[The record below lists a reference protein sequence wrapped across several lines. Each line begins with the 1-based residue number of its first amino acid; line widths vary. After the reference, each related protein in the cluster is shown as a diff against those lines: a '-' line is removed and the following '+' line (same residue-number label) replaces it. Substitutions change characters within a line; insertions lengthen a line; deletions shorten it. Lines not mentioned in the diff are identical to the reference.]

1 MMMTRTRKYRTYN
14 GVLARLRREGFTFTE
29 AESLLSTAGAHGIA
43 ALDRVHAGV
52 WEDFTVEWEP
62 NADYPFLLTI
72 DTRPADI
79 YLFMDAGI
87 ISGTQYVDV
96 LTEDYD
102 PMQYGIPLDEAI
114 RDYGNQRIMRKE
126 TT

>member
-1 MMMTRTRKYRTYN
+1 MKSRTRKYRTYK
-14 GVLARLRREGFTFTE
+14 GVLDSLRREGFTFTQ

-43 ALDRVHAGV
+43 ALDRVDAGM
-52 WEDFTVEWEP
+52 WKDFTVEWEP
-62 NADYPFLLTI
+62 NTEYPFRLTI

-96 LTEDYD
+96 LTVDYD
-102 PMQYGIPLDEAI
+102 PMQYGVPLDEAI
-114 RDYGNQRIMRKE
+114 QDYGNQRIRR